1 MEKVEAPKE
10 RKKFDH
16 LVKFIALGEKGVGKT
31 SLHNRYI
38 EGRFQDNNL
47 VSTIGVSLK
56 YKIIKMKVGPN
67 EEEKEV
73 KI

>member
-1 MEKVEAPKE
+1 MEKVEGPKE
-10 RKKFDH
+10 RTKSDH

-56 YKIIKMKVGPN
+56 SKIIKMKVGPN